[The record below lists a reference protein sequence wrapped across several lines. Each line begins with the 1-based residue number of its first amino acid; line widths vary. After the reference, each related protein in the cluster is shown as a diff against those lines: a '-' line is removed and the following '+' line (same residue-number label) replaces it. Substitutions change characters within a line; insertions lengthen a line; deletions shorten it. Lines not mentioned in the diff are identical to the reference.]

1 MVPAEKQL
9 GKVVGQRRRKLGF
22 LRLHQQERA
31 LGEKTLSW
39 ARPSARCL
47 AFGHRG
53 ALPASAGPFAAAPP
67 PAPQLQPQALRQ
79 QRGPEGGGAPRPA
92 SSIFSLGNRD
102 VRKPCLPSTA
112 KEEAVKKVH
121 RKKRQTENIPEAPL
135 LTWVIKLTPR
145 LMEDLVTGL
154 FPTLPTHRTAP
165 DDFLMTVPCKP
176 DALLSPCHAFGV
188 S

>member
-1 MVPAEKQL
+1 MQSVRTGPWTKAETGKTLSFYVPASAPIMVPAEKQL

-112 KEEAVKKVH
+112 YANRAIIP
-121 RKKRQTENIPEAPL
+121 RKFSGKIFGRSSMKDRGSVSSGRGIRVSGGE
-135 LTWVIKLTPR
+135 
-145 LMEDLVTGL
+145 M
-154 FPTLPTHRTAP
+154 
-165 DDFLMTVPCKP
+165 
-176 DALLSPCHAFGV
+176 LSHLQA
-188 S
+188 